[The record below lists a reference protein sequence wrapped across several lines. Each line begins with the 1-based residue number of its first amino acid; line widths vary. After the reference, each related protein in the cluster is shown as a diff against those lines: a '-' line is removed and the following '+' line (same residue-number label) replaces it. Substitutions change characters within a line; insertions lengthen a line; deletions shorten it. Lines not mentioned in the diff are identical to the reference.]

1 MGSAPRERFPLTPA
15 PLADSLSPCR
25 ATPTAAEEVA
35 FAAFAQR
42 FGRRYASP
50 AERAHR
56 LALFAAQSRSIA
68 AHNARHARG
77 ETGSWQAVNRF
88 SDLSADEWRA
98 QTQGR
103 VPRAAPR
110 GEAESLSSELLESM
124 SALPASVNWTA
135 GAGPKGIR
143 ADVGVKDQAQCGSCW
158 AFATVG
164 AVEGAWATAGNALT
178 SLSEQQI
185 VSCDKKGGNAG
196 CNGGEQITAMDWIAK
211 DTKGLCTENEYP
223 YTSGTGKDGKCE
235 TTCTPAVAIKK
246 GVELPARNESVLMGA
261 IAMTPLSLSVD
272 ASDDKIWQSYSGG
285 VGGSIT
291 TNPEPRPRRRTLTIN
306 FDTPRQPRFRR
317 PNHNPHSHRVV
328 PLQQGQL
335 PRPRRDGHRLR
346 HERPDGLLPH
356 QELVGHRLGHVGLHP
371 ARPRPQ
377 VRARGAVWSDHR

>member
-1 MGSAPRERFPLTPA
+1 
-15 PLADSLSPCR
+15 
-25 ATPTAAEEVA
+25 
-35 FAAFAQR
+35 
-42 FGRRYASP
+42 
-50 AERAHR
+50 
-56 LALFAAQSRSIA
+56 
-68 AHNARHARG
+68 
-77 ETGSWQAVNRF
+77 
-88 SDLSADEWRA
+88 
-98 QTQGR
+98 

-110 GEAESLSSELLESM
+110 GEAESLPAELLESM
-124 SALPASVNWTA
+124 AALPASVNWTA

-211 DTKGLCTENEYP
+211 DTKGLCTEAAYP

-272 ASDDKIWQSYSGG
+272 ASDDKIWQSYAGG
-285 VGGSIT
+285 VVTESCPCNKDSCLDHGVTAIGYGTSGTNDFYLIKNSWGTDWGMSGYILLGRGPKYGPGGQCGVIIDNAYVT
-291 TNPEPRPRRRTLTIN
+291 
-306 FDTPRQPRFRR
+306 
-317 PNHNPHSHRVV
+317 V
-328 PLQQGQL
+328 
-335 PRPRRDGHRLR
+335 
-346 HERPDGLLPH
+346 
-356 QELVGHRLGHVGLHP
+356 
-371 ARPRPQ
+371 
-377 VRARGAVWSDHR
+377 

>member
-1 MGSAPRERFPLTPA
+1 MWAPHPRERFPLTPA

-103 VPRAAPR
+103 VPRTAPR
-110 GEAESLSSELLESM
+110 GEAEGLSAELLESM

-211 DTKGLCTENEYP
+211 DTKGLCTEAAYP

-272 ASDDKIWQSYSGG
+272 ASDDKIWQSYAGG
-285 VGGSIT
+285 VVTESCPCNKDSCLDHGVTAIGYGTSGQNDFYLIKNSWGTDWGMSGYILLGRGPKYGPGGQCGVIIDNAYVT
-291 TNPEPRPRRRTLTIN
+291 
-306 FDTPRQPRFRR
+306 
-317 PNHNPHSHRVV
+317 V
-328 PLQQGQL
+328 
-335 PRPRRDGHRLR
+335 
-346 HERPDGLLPH
+346 
-356 QELVGHRLGHVGLHP
+356 
-371 ARPRPQ
+371 
-377 VRARGAVWSDHR
+377 